1 MDKQLHICMIAFQ
14 YAPNIG
20 GAQTRAANQATN
32 SRNVVI
38 R

>member
-20 GAQTRAANQATN
+20 GAQTRAAESGSPTPGMW
-32 SRNVVI
+32 S
-38 R
+38 